1 MNISRNGVELIQ
13 EFEGYSDVAYKDV
26 VGIWTI
32 GWGSLF
38 IEGKRVTMGMK
49 VTKEQAEKQLL
60 LDISRFEDIVR
71 RFVKVELTQNQ
82 FDALVSFTYN
92 LGEGN
97 LSRSTLLKKL
107 NLRDYKGAADEF
119 LKWNRAGGK
128 VVNGLVRRRSRERD
142 LFLQ

>member
-1 MNISRNGVELIQ
+1 MKISRKGLELIQ
-13 EFEGYSDVAYKDV
+13 EFEGFSATAYRDA

-32 GWGSLF
+32 GWGSLY
-38 IEGKRVTMGMK
+38 IGGVRVSPGMK
-49 VTKEQAEKQLL
+49 VTKEQAEEQML
-60 LDISRFEDIVR
+60 LDLSKFEDV
-71 RFVKVELTQNQ
+71 VERLVSVPLTQNQ

-107 NLRDYKGAADEF
+107 NRGDYKGAANEF

-128 VVNGLVRRRSRERD
+128 VLNGLVRRRSRERE